1 MIPRTYLSTF
11 ASNGQQQMRVYFLS
25 SVTGLTRWADYIP
38 VKLTQGGKENSYDNN
53 GFIDVEVVGR
63 SATAVPFKDYV
74 PVYADSSASDAWQV
88 NATGYIPYG
97 YAGFGDAALVLDFTS
112 PAALDPRI
120 TFTRA
125 STATYFNSAG
135 VLTTSG
141 FNLLTYSKDLSTNWT
156 KGTGATWVQN
166 AATAPDGTMTALQ
179 GNGVAFTIASGTS
192 SSLFQINAP
201 ISGNTTYTFSVY
213 VRAQTGTFTGVRLR
227 LNDGTT
233 ATLSSTFTVTTEW
246 TRFSLTVTSVAGAT
260 VMSALVGTNGFPA
273 DLYIWG
279 AQLEAGSAA
288 TVYIPTTAATS
299 GAARFDYDPVTLA
312 PKGLLIEESRTNLV
326 TYSEQFDNAAWTK
339 SNATVTADAV
349 VSPDGTAD
357 ADKLVED
364 TATNSHFVGRN
375 VTVTASATLIYSV
388 YVKAAERSVFNL
400 RISDGVTGFARKF
413 DVSNGTSSTEDVAST
428 SPATVYGMES
438 VGNGWWRCYVGC
450 TMSSGTTS
458 NIQLRL
464 NNSGDSYTGDGTSG
478 IYIWG
483 AQMEVGAFATSYIPT
498 VASQVTRAADVAV
511 MTGTNFSS
519 WYNAT
524 EGSIYAE
531 ASWVGLTTARQVVII
546 NNSASA
552 STNFISIQTNP
563 TTATIGRGG
572 VTVGGTAQATM
583 NITNA
588 YTAGV
593 LFKAANAYKQDN
605 FAFTVDGAT
614 PATDTSG
621 TLPTVDQMQLGA
633 VSTTTANIWLRKI
646 AYYNRRLTN
655 AELQGITA

>member
-1 MIPRTYLSTF
+1 MSYFGVSLRNGVGLGLGTVPSLVNTPLSYRLAPALNLQF
-11 ASNGQQQMRVYFLS
+11 AGAQS
-25 SVTGLTRWADYIP
+25 
-38 VKLTQGGKENSYDNN
+38 
-53 GFIDVEVVGR
+53 
-63 SATAVPFKDYV
+63 
-74 PVYADSSASDAWQV
+74 
-88 NATGYIPYG
+88 
-97 YAGFGDAALVLDFTS
+97 
-112 PAALDPRI
+112 LDPRI

-135 VLTTSG
+135 VLTTTG

-156 KGTGATWVQN
+156 KGTGATWVQD
-166 AATAPDGTMTALQ
+166 AAIAPDGTMTALQ

-213 VRAQTGTFTGVRLR
+213 IRAQTGDFTGVRLR

-288 TVYIPTTAATS
+288 TVYIPTTSATS

-339 SNATVTADAV
+339 TRASITADAA
-349 VSPDGTAD
+349 VSPDGTMDGDKIIAD
-357 ADKLVED
+357 TSASTTHLVSGS
-364 TATNSHFVGRN
+364 AS
-375 VTVTASATLIYSV
+375 VTSGTSYTLSV
-388 YVKAAERSVFNL
+388 FAKAAEYGFVRLGLSGFFTIVQSAIFSL
-400 RISDGVTGFARKF
+400 SDGSIGVTT
-413 DVSNGTSSTEDVAST
+413 GTITTT
-428 SPATVYGMES
+428 SQNI
-438 VGNGWWRCYVGC
+438 GNGWWRFSITSTATG
-450 TMSSGTTS
+450 SGTTATQIGPS
-458 NIQLRL
+458 ALSSTGNF
-464 NNSGDSYTGDGTSG
+464 TGDGTSG

-483 AQMEVGAFATSYIPT
+483 AQLEAGAFATSYIPT
-498 VASQVTRAADVAV
+498 VASQVTRASDLAL

-524 EGSIYAE
+524 EGTWFADFTPLTSDYLTNKNLFL
-531 ASWVGLTTARQVVII
+531 ASDGTTSNFNGLRYVTSGSRPGLGVTTAGTTQ
-546 NNSASA
+546 ASIA
-552 STNFISIQTNP
+552 
-563 TTATIGRGG
+563 TTAM
-572 VTVGGTAQATM
+572 V
-583 NITNA
+583 
-588 YTAGV
+588 
-593 LFKAANAYKQDN
+593 ANTAYKMAGAYKLND
-605 FAFTVDGAT
+605 FAVSRNGA
-614 PATDTSG
+614 AVVTDANG
-621 TLPTVDQMQLGA
+621 TLPTVTQAEIGSLAGSVNVLGSQYIRQL
-633 VSTTTANIWLRKI
+633 

-655 AELQGITA
+655 AELQGITS